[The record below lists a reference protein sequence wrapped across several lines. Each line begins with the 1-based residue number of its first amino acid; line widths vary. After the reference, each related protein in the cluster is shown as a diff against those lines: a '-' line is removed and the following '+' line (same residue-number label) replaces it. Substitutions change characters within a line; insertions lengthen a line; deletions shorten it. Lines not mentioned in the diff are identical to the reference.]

1 MRTVSAVEAQTR
13 ASSSVMMA
21 TVTVSAPAPP
31 YAAGM
36 PRAGSSISLQ
46 ASNDFHGNS
55 AVRSASAAFGAIFS
69 SLKVRRLSRKSRWTS
84 VRAKVEVLTDT
95 FSQAPR
101 SVVRLPRSEPPGSE
115 RGQWA
120 FRWRIRSCD
129 SSTGAISGIQC
140 DTLSSTSK
148 VYGPCTHSAVFWAA
162 AHPNATSPVDQ
173 T

>member
-1 MRTVSAVEAQTR
+1 
-13 ASSSVMMA
+13 
-21 TVTVSAPAPP
+21 
-31 YAAGM
+31 M

-55 AVRSASAAFGAIFS
+55 ALRSASAAFGAIFS
-69 SLKVRRLSRKSRWTS
+69 SQKVRRVSRKSRWTS
-84 VRAKVEVLTDT
+84 VRAKVEVLTVP

-101 SVVRLPRSEPPGSE
+101 RRGSPGPARVRR
-115 RGQWA
+115 RQWA

-148 VYGPCTHSAVFWAA
+148 V
-162 AHPNATSPVDQ
+162 
-173 T
+173 